1 MPIVD
6 VTYARGIEEQ
16 TLRTL
21 AQLLPHE
28 VSLAVE
34 CPEEP
39 YDHDLQP
46 GDVELRFRERSPFDA
61 PGLDVVVEVR
71 STWIESR
78 AADRQERAER
88 LRVAISEALG
98 TTTVGV
104 FLTLPVAGWAQ
115 G

>member
-6 VTYARGIEEQ
+6 VTYARGIEDQ

-39 YDHDLQP
+39 YDLDLQP
-46 GDVELRFRERSPFDA
+46 GDVEVRFRERSSLDPS
-61 PGLDVVVEVR
+61 GLDVVVEVR
-71 STWIESR
+71 STWVESR
-78 AADRQERAER
+78 AVDRQARAER
-88 LRVAISEALG
+88 LRVAVSDALG
-98 TTTVGV
+98 TASVGV